1 MTEERAALKIE
12 KIDKSK
18 ITKNELAKRKKKQLK
33 FISGSDTDKYTL
45 HVYQVFK
52 DLDFQKDVK
61 DLRKSLEQLYYKDIS
76 LITSYN
82 DDHLLMDDKQL
93 IKNLADKY
101 CIDLEDFGIYADGL
115 FDEGI
120 LFGNHESLYGRLSV
134 EYMDKN
140 HFFCYKIGPK
150 TTLEQITRE
159 WPYIREMRQVVYE
172 MYVGKSIS
180 IKTKNKSPQNPEL
193 IYAIFKARSKNIKFS
208 EIFKT
213 YQNGKLYKRQP
224 NTVQFNNDDSLERY
238 YRKYQPQRLE
248 NNLIDEHL
256 DIDKRVYEAY
266 SRNLKADT

>member
-1 MTEERAALKIE
+1 MTEKRAALKIE

-61 DLRKSLEQLYYKDIS
+61 ALRKSLEQLYYKDIS

-82 DDHLLMDDKQL
+82 DDHLLMDDKRL

-101 CIDLEDFGIYADGL
+101 CIDLMDLGIYADGL
-115 FDEGI
+115 FDNGM
-120 LFGNHESLYGRLSV
+120 LFGNHESMYGGLSY
-134 EYMDKN
+134 EYVDST
-140 HFFCYKIGPK
+140 HYFCYKIGPK
-150 TTLEQITRE
+150 TTLEQIVKD
-159 WPYIREMRQVVYE
+159 WPLIREMRQLVYE
-172 MYVGKSIS
+172 LYVGKPIK
-180 IKTKNKSPQNPEL
+180 IKTKSKSPQNPEL

-213 YQNGKLYKRQP
+213 YQNGKLYEGQQ
-224 NTVQFNNDDSLERY
+224 NSNQFNSEDSLERY
-238 YRKYQPQRLE
+238 YRKYKPHKLP
-248 NNLIDEHL
+248 NNLIDERL
-256 DIDKRVYEAY
+256 DIDKRVYESY